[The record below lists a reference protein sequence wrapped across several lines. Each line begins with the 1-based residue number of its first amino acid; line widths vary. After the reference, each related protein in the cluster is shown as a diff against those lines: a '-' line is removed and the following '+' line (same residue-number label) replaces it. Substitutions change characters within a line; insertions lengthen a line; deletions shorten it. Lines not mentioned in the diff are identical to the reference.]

1 MSNTPSVTSSASAP
15 TQPSSQSPSDDLAS
29 PAFLLAKP
37 NPDRWQGHGFRELLG
52 LEPRI
57 LAAPLPHGPVGKKA
71 TQLSVLWNDAHARL
85 YEASGDQPLKIAQR
99 ASDICFDRLGR
110 KPKAK
115 AKLPHLVEDL
125 FDPGTKLMRS
135 IELASR
141 ALFDPAAD
149 GTFPNVDFIDRI
161 ANDLIAFHDAHD
173 EGHDIRFVPLRSMG
187 RCLQT
192 LVRILRQAQ

>member
-1 MSNTPSVTSSASAP
+1 MLNTPSTTSP
-15 TQPSSQSPSDDLAS
+15 TSTPTPSSNETPSDGLPS

-37 NPDRWQGHGFRELLG
+37 NADRWQGHGFRELLG

-57 LAAPLPHGPVGKKA
+57 LPAPLPHGPVAKKA
-71 TQLSVLWNDAHARL
+71 TQLSVLWNDAHGRL
-85 YEASGDQPLKIAQR
+85 YEAAGDQPLKIVQR
-99 ASDICFDRLGR
+99 ASDKCFDRLGR

-115 AKLPHLVEDL
+115 ANLPHLVEDL

-141 ALFDPAAD
+141 ALFDPAVD
-149 GTFPNVDFIDRI
+149 GTFPNVEFIDRLG
-161 ANDLIAFHDAHD
+161 NDMIAFHDAHYA
-173 EGHDIRFVPLRSMG
+173 GHDVRFVPLRSMG

-192 LVRILRQAQ
+192 LVRVLRAQ